1 LAARC
6 GRGRHG
12 SSGSKE
18 RVIGVIVVGVNRSA
32 GAKAALRFPLEEA
45 RLRQA
50 TLRVVHA
57 IGSFGS
63 HRPLE
68 WGDVRA
74 VHRAAEELLENVTRE
89 VAGEFDDVEIERRVV
104 EGPPTSGL
112 VDESRGADLL
122 VVGSRGHGGFPGL
135 LLGAVSQQCAQ
146 HAACPV
152 VIVHKPEE

>member
-1 LAARC
+1 MQFPLSQLET
-6 GRGRHG
+6 GG
-12 SSGSKE
+12 E
-18 RVIGVIVVGVNRSA
+18 EIMGVIVVGVDDSA
-32 GAKAALRFPLEEA
+32 GAKAALRFALEEA
-45 RLRQA
+45 RFRQA
-50 TLRVVHA
+50 RLRAAHA

-68 WGDVRA
+68 WGDVRL

-89 VAGEFDDVEIERRVV
+89 VAGEFEDVEMERRV
-104 EGPPTSGL
+104 GDRTPASSL

-122 VVGSRGHGGFPGL
+122 VVGSGSHGGFPGL
-135 LLGAVSQQCAQ
+135 LLGVVGQQCAQ